1 MKVDEIMTKKLE
13 IISAEASIYDAIERM
28 IDKRIR
34 SLLVKPGDAHDV
46 YGVITVRDIV
56 HKALGKNLDL
66 NKMKVSEIMSKPVVC
81 INKGTDLE
89 HVINLMTKFNIT
101 RVFVNEGKEIVGI
114 ISLLD
119 VMSAALITR
128 ARAREGHGA

>member
-66 NKMKVSEIMSKPVVC
+66 NKMKVSEIMSKPVISVD
-81 INKGTDLE
+81 KGVDVE
-89 HVINLMTKFNIT
+89 HAIDLMTKSNIT
-101 RVFVNEGKEIVGI
+101 RVFVNEGREIIGI
-114 ISLLD
+114 VSLLD
-119 VMSAALITR
+119 VMSAALIN
-128 ARAREGHGA
+128 RAREGHGV

>member
-13 IISAEASIYDAIERM
+13 IISADAAIYDAIERM

-34 SLLVKPGDAHDV
+34 SLLIKPRDEHDV

-56 HKALGKNLDL
+56 YKALGKNLDL
-66 NKMKVSEIMSKPVVC
+66 NKTKVSEIMSKPVVF
-81 INKGTDLE
+81 IDKGVEVE
-89 HVINLMTKFNIT
+89 HAVNLMTKFNIT
-101 RVFVNEGKEIVGI
+101 RVFVNEGKEIIGI

-119 VMSAALITR
+119 VMSAALIKR
-128 ARAREGHGA
+128 AKEGRGV

>member
-13 IISAEASIYDAIERM
+13 IISADASIYDAIERM

-34 SLLVKPGDAHDV
+34 SLLVKPRDENDI

-66 NKMKVSEIMSKPVVC
+66 NRTKVAEIMSKPVVC
-81 INKGTDLE
+81 IDKGMDVE
-89 HVINLMTKFNIT
+89 HGINLMTKFNIT
-101 RVFVNEGKEIVGI
+101 RVFVSEGKEIVGI
-114 ISLLD
+114 VSLLD
-119 VMSAALITR
+119 VMSASLIK
-128 ARAREGHGA
+128 RAREGHGA

>member
-13 IISAEASIYDAIERM
+13 MIDADASIYDAIERM

-34 SLLVKPGDAHDV
+34 SLLVRPRDDKDV

-56 HKALGKNLDL
+56 FKVLGKDLDL
-66 NKMKVSEIMSKPVVC
+66 NKTKVSEITSKPLVC
-81 INKGTDLE
+81 INKGMDVE
-89 HVINLMTKFNIT
+89 HAIHLMTKFNIT
-101 RVFVNEGKEIVGI
+101 RVFICEDKNILGI

-119 VMSAALITR
+119 VMSAELIKK
-128 ARAREGHGA
+128 AREGRGA

>member
-13 IISAEASIYDAIERM
+13 IIRADASIYDAIERM

-34 SLLVKPGDAHDV
+34 SLLVKPRDEHDV
-46 YGVITVRDIV
+46 NGVITVRDIV
-56 HKALGKNLDL
+56 HKALGRNLDL
-66 NKMKVSEIMSKPVVC
+66 NKTKVAEIMSKPVVC
-81 INKGTDLE
+81 IDKGTDLE
-89 HVINLMTKFNIT
+89 HAVNLMTKFNIT
-101 RVFVNEGKEIVGI
+101 RVFVNEGKEILGI

-128 ARAREGHGA
+128 AREGHGA

>member
-13 IISAEASIYDAIERM
+13 IISAGASIYDAIERM

-34 SLLVKPGDAHDV
+34 SLLVKPRDENDI

-66 NKMKVSEIMSKPVVC
+66 NKTKVAEIMSKPVVC
-81 INKGTDLE
+81 IDKGTDVE
-89 HVINLMTKFNIT
+89 HGINLMTKFNIT
-101 RVFVNEGKEIVGI
+101 RVFVSEGKEIVGI
-114 ISLLD
+114 ISMLD
-119 VMSAALITR
+119 VMSAALIK
-128 ARAREGHGA
+128 RAREGRGV

>member
-13 IISAEASIYDAIERM
+13 IIGADASIYDAIERM

-34 SLLVKPGDAHDV
+34 SLLVKPRDEHDV

-56 HKALGKNLDL
+56 YKALGKNLDL
-66 NKMKVSEIMSKPVVC
+66 TKTKVSEIMSKPVVF
-81 INKGTDLE
+81 IDKGVE
-89 HVINLMTKFNIT
+89 VEQAVNLMTKFNIT
-101 RVFVNEGKEIVGI
+101 RVFVSEGKQIVGI

-119 VMSAALITR
+119 VMSAALIK
-128 ARAREGHGA
+128 RAREGHGA

>member
-1 MKVDEIMTKKLE
+1 
-13 IISAEASIYDAIERM
+13 M

-34 SLLVKPGDAHDV
+34 SLLVKPKDEHDV
-46 YGVITVRDIV
+46 NGVITVRDIV
-56 HKALGKNLDL
+56 HKALGKSLDL
-66 NKMKVSEIMSKPVVC
+66 KKTKVAEIMSKPVVC
-81 INKGTDLE
+81 IDKGMDVE

-128 ARAREGHGA
+128 AREGHGA